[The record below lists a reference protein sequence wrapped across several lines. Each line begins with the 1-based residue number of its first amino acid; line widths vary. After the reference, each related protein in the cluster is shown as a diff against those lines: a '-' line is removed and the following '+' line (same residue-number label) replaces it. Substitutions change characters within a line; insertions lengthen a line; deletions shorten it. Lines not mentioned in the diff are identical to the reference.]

1 MAVVSFLQVTSTKAT
16 ICTQS
21 WHSAHSGPFPVGG
34 ISHWDPF
41 GHNRGWFM
49 GEVQQT
55 IIPHQE
61 NKEKTYL
68 TWLSYCLN
76 AISTLSANQG
86 DLSGKLSKN
95 DLA

>member
-1 MAVVSFLQVTSTKAT
+1 
-16 ICTQS
+16 
-21 WHSAHSGPFPVGG
+21 
-34 ISHWDPF
+34 
-41 GHNRGWFM
+41 M

-76 AISTLSANQG
+76 ALSTLSANQG